1 MITDYERGVEQASK
15 VYKDVIRE
23 YVAENNKM
31 RELIRHMYVCSNH
44 EYTEYDM
51 DIIASRCEDCE
62 YDNDCGRCDFESRM
76 AELGIGVNK

>member
-1 MITDYERGVEQASK
+1 MMTDFERGVEQASV
-15 VYKDVIRE
+15 VYKDVIRN
-23 YVAENNKM
+23 YVLENFKL
-31 RELIRHMYVCSNH
+31 RKLIRHMYICSNH

-76 AELGIGVNK
+76 AELGIEVAK